1 MSNKNDGVNVSRRV
15 FLTGAGALGAASYLG
30 LTGAVHKA
38 EAAGFSLAQED
49 KEGPL
54 HTYLTY
60 SDDPSTTIDVNLCI
74 KEKSSHVTVYF
85 DTVPRKGDRDAY
97 AQKLD
102 AVYYQ
107 TPLEIYDRRA
117 MYMAGLKGLKPGTT
131 YYFVAG
137 ERENGFT
144 EERSFRTLPGGTAP
158 LRFVD
163 GGDMNIGPRARKLQM
178 WAGQQDP
185 DFAVIGGD
193 IPYSNGLLAEYDDW
207 IQWFK
212 NWDQFMRCS
221 DGRMIPIVTAVG
233 NHEVN
238 RYESEE
244 LQWRS
249 PDYLSLFGRQ
259 AANPYFSVR
268 FSDDMVL
275 FILDSDHL
283 VPHDGAQLAWLEQEM
298 EKYKNMKY
306 KFACYHVPLY
316 PTHRP
321 FETPASKAG
330 RTHWGPIFDKYGL
343 TVGLEHHDHVFKRS
357 KPLKNEQV
365 VEKGQGTVYVGDG
378 TFGVDPREV
387 DPQPRWYN
395 EKEGSIAHFWVI
407 DVRPEGLAL
416 KAIDEAGVTV
426 DEFTLP

>member
-212 NWDQFMRCS
+212 NWDQFMRCVRPH
-221 DGRMIPIVTAVG
+221 DPIVTAVG
-233 NHEVN
+233 NHRSTATN
-238 RYESEE
+238 RKNCRGGRGY
-244 LQWRS
+244 LNLFRQITS
-249 PDYLSLFGRQ
+249 PYSPSL
-259 AANPYFSVR
+259 
-268 FSDDMVL
+268 
-275 FILDSDHL
+275 
-283 VPHDGAQLAWLEQEM
+283 
-298 EKYKNMKY
+298 
-306 KFACYHVPLY
+306 
-316 PTHRP
+316 
-321 FETPASKAG
+321 
-330 RTHWGPIFDKYGL
+330 
-343 TVGLEHHDHVFKRS
+343 
-357 KPLKNEQV
+357 
-365 VEKGQGTVYVGDG
+365 
-378 TFGVDPREV
+378 
-387 DPQPRWYN
+387 
-395 EKEGSIAHFWVI
+395 
-407 DVRPEGLAL
+407 
-416 KAIDEAGVTV
+416 
-426 DEFTLP
+426 